1 MEQTSRNINWDVGV
15 ERIIKDNL
23 IIGNYD
29 GAIDCALKSG
39 RSAEALLMA
48 YSQGKE
54 TFESTMSSYLTQQ
67 TDFFLKNVVRNLVG
81 R

>member
-1 MEQTSRNINWDVGV
+1 MEQVSKNINWDTGV
-15 ERIIKDNL
+15 EKIIKDNL

-39 RSAEALLMA
+39 RSSEALLLA

-54 TFESTMSSYLTQQ
+54 LFE
-67 TDFFLKNVVRNLVG
+67 
-81 R
+81 